1 MNRIL
6 IVEDDALVADVYS
19 EKLRTEGLVV
29 DVAADGK
36 TGLEMF
42 RNQKVDL
49 VLLDLLLPGIDGVEL
64 LKQIRS
70 EFTASEVPVLVFT
83 NAYLGGVIQQAWE
96 AGANQVIPKA
106 GIKPNML
113 VQMVK
118 NALDN
123 PPPPATRSRKEP
135 EFDPEVRQQLLD
147 SSSETLVA
155 LWRPLKQLACQGRH
169 RDNHLCFGELFRIIR
184 PLTTKA
190 TMAGLDGIARMSSAV
205 EALLTELR
213 EKPEHLSP
221 SVLLTIAQAIDTL
234 TFLFE
239 HPDDGSAKN
248 PSSARILMV
257 DDDEFTRQA
266 VQSAL
271 ARVNLKAIYA
281 DSPVQ
286 ALKRRTGERF
296 DLIILDIEL
305 PDASGFDLCS
315 RFRAM
320 PGCKDTP
327 IIFLSM
333 RTGLKDRAESA
344 LRGGNDYITKPSLY
358 MELATKALSFVICNP
373 LKRVAAAGKPNGR
386 GAESVFSRREL
397 NVMKQTILGGY
408 DA

>member
-70 EFTASEVPVLVFT
+70 EFTASEVPVLLFT

-266 VQSAL
+266 
-271 ARVNLKAIYA
+271 
-281 DSPVQ
+281 
-286 ALKRRTGERF
+286 
-296 DLIILDIEL
+296 
-305 PDASGFDLCS
+305 
-315 RFRAM
+315 
-320 PGCKDTP
+320 
-327 IIFLSM
+327 
-333 RTGLKDRAESA
+333 
-344 LRGGNDYITKPSLY
+344 
-358 MELATKALSFVICNP
+358 
-373 LKRVAAAGKPNGR
+373 
-386 GAESVFSRREL
+386 
-397 NVMKQTILGGY
+397 
-408 DA
+408 